1 MNTAEPLQEQEET
14 VMPQGHDDNKDK
26 PIPHLDK
33 IIINDVMDRLGKPK
47 NLSFVTAAN
56 LWSNRWRVNVW
67 TQVDVETE
75 CGFSKGYRIP
85 HSYFL
90 HYDTELSKITH
101 SDPKIE
107 KLY

>member
-47 NLSFVTAAN
+47 NLSFVTA
-56 LWSNRWRVNVW
+56 
-67 TQVDVETE
+67 
-75 CGFSKGYRIP
+75 
-85 HSYFL
+85 
-90 HYDTELSKITH
+90 
-101 SDPKIE
+101 
-107 KLY
+107 